1 MGLPL
6 VRLGW
11 RPPGLSVPL
20 PPFSSSAP
28 QNPED
33 FSFFMMV
40 YNNIGLDPTCLH
52 KQKVGKPSRNAA
64 QPYAKAEGCVYE
76 DPSRADRLRKGW
88 PFRVGTWNVDSL
100 TGELV
105 KALGERRIDIACV
118 QEIRWRGSSCR
129 YFGATG
135 KRYKLFWMGSEAKT
149 EGVGIFVAEKWV
161 DSVVSVETQ

>member
-11 RPPGLSVPL
+11 RPPGLSMPL
-20 PPFSSSAP
+20 PPFSSTAP

-33 FSFFMMV
+33 FFMMA
-40 YNNIGLDPTCLH
+40 YNNDIGLDPVGDPTCLR

-64 QPYAKAEGCVYE
+64 PPYAKAEGCVYE
-76 DPSRADRLRKGW
+76 DPSRADGLRKGW
-88 PFRVGTWNVDSL
+88 PFRVDTWNVDSL
-100 TGELV
+100 TRRSGELV
-105 KALGERRIDIACV
+105 EALGERRIDIACV

-135 KRYKLFWMGSEAKT
+135 KRYKLFWMGT
-149 EGVGIFVAEKWV
+149 TTTTI
-161 DSVVSVETQ
+161 